1 MMRVDKNRAV
11 VVLVVVL
18 VAAVAGVDGRRHRGI
33 LVGARSEVKDVRT
46 NREIQE
52 LGRFS
57 VAEFNFQQQKQR
69 IVKQSGGSEE
79 EQRLLMFDE
88 VVEAERQVVSGIKYY
103 LKIQTT
109 RSDSNRVQVY
119 DAVVVVKPWL
129 DHRQLVHF
137 TPSSPSYSAN

>member
-1 MMRVDKNRAV
+1 MRVDENRARVTV
-11 VVLVVVL
+11 VVLVVL
-18 VAAVAGVDGRRHRGI
+18 AAVVAGVDGRRHRGI

-57 VAEFNFQQQKQR
+57 VAEFNFQQRQKQ
-69 IVKQSGGSEE
+69 SEE

-109 RSDSNRVQVY
+109 HSDSNRVQVY

-137 TPSSPSYSAN
+137 TPSPSYSAN

>member
-1 MMRVDKNRAV
+1 MRVDENRARVTV
-11 VVLVVVL
+11 VVLVVL
-18 VAAVAGVDGRRHRGI
+18 AAVVAGVDGRRHRGI

-57 VAEFNFQQQKQR
+57 VAEFNFQQRQKQR
-69 IVKQSGGSEE
+69 I
-79 EQRLLMFDE
+79 RLLMFDE

-109 RSDSNRVQVY
+109 HSDSNRVQVY

-137 TPSSPSYSAN
+137 TPSPSYSAN

>member
-1 MMRVDKNRAV
+1 MRVDENRARVTV
-11 VVLVVVL
+11 VVLVVL
-18 VAAVAGVDGRRHRGI
+18 AAVVAGVDGRRHRGI

-57 VAEFNFQQQKQR
+57 VAEFNFH
-69 IVKQSGGSEE
+69 GGSEE

-109 RSDSNRVQVY
+109 HSDSNRVQVY

-137 TPSSPSYSAN
+137 TPSPSYSAN